1 MSDVLTSVGIDV
13 GTTSTQLVVSR
24 LRVENRASGFAVPE
38 MVITD
43 REILYRSPV
52 HFTPLVKEK
61 LVDGMKLRCIVEEE
75 YKIAGISREKVD
87 TGAVIVTGETSRR
100 ENARTVLEALSELA
114 GDFVVTTAGPDLE
127 SVLAA
132 KGAGAVEFSRDTG
145 KTVLHMDIGGG
156 TSNLALIR
164 NGKILQTGC
173 LNVGGRLVK
182 FSDLGAVTYLS
193 TVLSGICSWKIGEVP
208 TESQKKALAGILA
221 EALEM
226 AAGLRE
232 FSPIMAQLLTEEAEQ
247 PWQVP
252 EEVPV
257 ISFSGGV
264 ADCIREAIPPL
275 TFGDLG
281 PELGRAIRESRLC
294 SGEYILGTETIQA
307 TVIGAGCH
315 TTQLSGSTVYHQ
327 NIRFPLKNLP
337 VLKISKLSELKG
349 KLSRQEQQT
358 ILSLEGIRS
367 PSYRQ
372 VRELAEEIL
381 SKMQPPVLLCL
392 ERDMAKAL
400 GQALALRLPSDA
412 PVLCID
418 RIRLEEGSFLDIGTP
433 VGSAVPVV
441 VKTLVFSK

>member
-1 MSDVLTSVGIDV
+1 M
-13 GTTSTQLVVSR
+13 VSR

-52 HFTPLVKEK
+52 HFTPLVEEK
-61 LVDGMKLRCIVEEE
+61 LVDGEKLRDIVEEE
-75 YKIAGISREKVD
+75 YQKAGISREKVD

-132 KGAGAVEFSRDTG
+132 KGAGAVAYSRDTG

-164 NGKILQTGC
+164 DGEIHQTGC

-182 FSDLGAVTYLS
+182 FSDQGVVIYLS
-193 TVLSGICSWKIGEVP
+193 PVLSGICSWKIGEVP
-208 TESQKKALAGILA
+208 TENQRKALAGTLA

-226 AAGLRE
+226 AAGLRKA
-232 FSPIMAQLLTEEAEQ
+232 SPILAQLLTEESEQ
-247 PWQVP
+247 PWKMP
-252 EEVPV
+252 EEDLV

-264 ADCIREAIPPL
+264 ADCIRENVPPL

-294 SGEYILGTETIQA
+294 SGAYILGTETIRA

-337 VLKISKLSELKG
+337 VLKISELSALKE
-349 KLSRQEQQT
+349 KLSRQEQQG
-358 ILSLEGIRS
+358 ILSLEGIQA

-372 VRELAEEIL
+372 IIELAEGIL
-381 SKMQPPVLLCL
+381 SQIQPPFFLCL
-392 ERDMAKAL
+392 EQDMAKAL
-400 GQALALRLPSDA
+400 GQALALRLPPDA

-418 RIRLEEGSFLDIGTP
+418 RVRLEEGSFLDIGTP